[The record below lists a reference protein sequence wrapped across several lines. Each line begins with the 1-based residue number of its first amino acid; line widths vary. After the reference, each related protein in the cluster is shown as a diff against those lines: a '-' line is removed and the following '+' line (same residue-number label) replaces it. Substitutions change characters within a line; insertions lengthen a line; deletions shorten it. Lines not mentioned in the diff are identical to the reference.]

1 MKTFSEL
8 EPLSKLLLLIFASI
22 YFLQKNS
29 MKKLKKDKSS
39 HKILS
44 NEPHFVLLSMF
55 VRYRRRSKIHFA
67 KNLMN
72 SKNNQKNEI
81 TKQELSA
88 GQILLKKVVCNV
100 EEKRDVFCEKKLTK

>member
-1 MKTFSEL
+1 
-8 EPLSKLLLLIFASI
+8 
-22 YFLQKNS
+22 
-29 MKKLKKDKSS
+29 
-39 HKILS
+39 
-44 NEPHFVLLSMF
+44 
-55 VRYRRRSKIHFA
+55 
-67 KNLMN
+67 MN